1 MRAKIVAKVLAV
13 VFCGSGLMACQ
24 AEVVAQPTEECR
36 TVEVHIGTTSMLASR
51 AAATRAAGRTVGN
64 ASAGRDSTAA
74 GSSNSPAAAGILAS
88 RVVSGDDVVSY
99 LVLARKY
106 RPQTFEDL
114 IGQDHVARTL
124 ANAIA
129 TGRVAHAFLF
139 TGVRGV
145 GKTTSARLLAKCL
158 SCVGP
163 DGKAPGPTAT
173 PCNQCAPCLEITGG
187 RDLDVQEIDGASYNG
202 VDEVRRLQEGMT
214 FRPARDRFK
223 IYIVD
228 EVHMLSTAAWNAFLK
243 TLEEPP
249 PHVKFIFATT
259 EASKVPVTILSRCQR
274 YDFKLI
280 ATQAIAGRL
289 DQVLA
294 QESIEADPVAVQILA
309 REAAGSMRDAMSLLD
324 QVIAYSGTKLSG
336 DDVARVLGVADR
348 NILHELATA
357 LVDGNAAACLGV
369 IDRLAQQGFDLTH
382 VTKDVLRHLRNLVV
396 AKVCAGQAAAHGPSL
411 RELLDLADE
420 ESRDVLDLAGRAEAD
435 DLSRLFQ
442 GFSRAFDDVVRSA
455 QPRMALEMAL
465 VRLARRPPLLP
476 LDELLSRV
484 GELERRLGGAP
495 PPAPAPRG
503 GGGGGGGRA
512 QTSHDSGM
520 APAAA
525 PIPTSTRTHGALALA
540 DPRKAPSSEPRRVPS
555 PPAVAIAPPVATVP
569 PARAPTPAAAAA
581 SPAPDL
587 AVWRAILDCVRARR
601 PALASVL
608 DHALPLETTAARFVV
623 GFEPGAAFLGARA
636 SEPDALEELTR
647 AVRAHFGAP
656 TSVALDLS
664 ARAAAGTKTI
674 ASLDSEKHAAE
685 LARARAAVEGHPLVL
700 EAVRLFGA
708 QLRDVKLPASE
719 G

>member
-1 MRAKIVAKVLAV
+1 M
-13 VFCGSGLMACQ
+13 
-24 AEVVAQPTEECR
+24 
-36 TVEVHIGTTSMLASR
+36 
-51 AAATRAAGRTVGN
+51 
-64 ASAGRDSTAA
+64 
-74 GSSNSPAAAGILAS
+74 
-88 RVVSGDDVVSY
+88 SY

-114 IGQDHVARTL
+114 VGQDHVARTL

-129 TGRVAHAFLF
+129 TGRIAHAFLF

-158 SCVGP
+158 ACVGP
-163 DGKAPGPTAT
+163 DGKATGPTAT
-173 PCNQCAPCLEITGG
+173 PCNQCAPCVEITAGH
-187 RDLDVQEIDGASYNG
+187 DLDVQEIDGASYNG

-259 EASKVPVTILSRCQR
+259 EVHKVPVTILSRCQR

-280 ATQAIAGRL
+280 PTQAIAKRL
-289 DQVLA
+289 GEVLA
-294 QESIEADPVAVQILA
+294 KESIGADEASVQVLA

-324 QVIAYSGTKLSG
+324 QVIAFSGTTLTG

-348 NILHELATA
+348 KILHELATA
-357 LVDGNAAACLGV
+357 LVDGNAPACLGV
-369 IDRLAQQGFDLTH
+369 VERLAQQGFDLTH
-382 VTKDVLRHLRNLVV
+382 VTKDILRHLRNLVV
-396 AKVCAGQAAAHGPSL
+396 AKVCAGQTTGEGPGL

-420 ESRDVLDLAGRAEAD
+420 ESRDVLELAARAEPD

-442 GFSRAFDDVVRSA
+442 GFSRAFDDVVRSG

-476 LDELLSRV
+476 LDELLTRV

-495 PPAPAPRG
+495 PQGPAPRG
-503 GGGGGGGRA
+503 GGGGGGGGGRTIGPHA
-512 QTSHDSGM
+512 SVVSSPI
-520 APAAA
+520 APD
-525 PIPTSTRTHGALALA
+525 PTSTRTHGALAL
-540 DPRKAPSSEPRRVPS
+540 KVVTPS
-555 PPAVAIAPPVATVP
+555 PSPVAPVALRPPPAPVLAPAPPLALAVP
-569 PARAPTPAAAAA
+569 V
-581 SPAPDL
+581 APDVD
-587 AVWRAILDCVRARR
+587 VWRSILDRLRAHH

-608 DHALPLETTAARFVV
+608 DHAIPIETTAARLVV
-623 GFEPGAAFLGARA
+623 GFEPSAAFLGARA
-636 SEPDALEELTR
+636 SEPDALDELTR
-647 AVRAHFGAP
+647 EVRAYFGQP
-656 TSVALDLS
+656 TKVAIELA
-664 ARAAAGTKTI
+664 ARAPAGTKTI
-674 ASLDSEKHAAE
+674 ASIDADRRSAE
-685 LARARAAVEGHPLVL
+685 LAKARAAVEGHPLVQ

-708 QLRDVKLPASE
+708 QLRDVKLPSGE

>member
-1 MRAKIVAKVLAV
+1 
-13 VFCGSGLMACQ
+13 
-24 AEVVAQPTEECR
+24 
-36 TVEVHIGTTSMLASR
+36 
-51 AAATRAAGRTVGN
+51 
-64 ASAGRDSTAA
+64 
-74 GSSNSPAAAGILAS
+74 
-88 RVVSGDDVVSY
+88 VSY

-114 IGQDHVARTL
+114 VGQDHVARTL

-129 TGRVAHAFLF
+129 TGRIAHAFLF

-163 DGKAPGPTAT
+163 DGKQTGPTAT
-173 PCNQCAPCLEITGG
+173 PCNQCAPCTEITAGH
-187 RDLDVQEIDGASYNG
+187 DLDVQEIDGASYNG

-259 EASKVPVTILSRCQR
+259 EVNKVPVTILSRCQR

-280 ATQAIAGRL
+280 PTQRIAKRL
-289 DQVLA
+289 EEVLA
-294 QESIEADPVAVQILA
+294 KESISTDGAAVQVLA

-324 QVIAYSGTKLSG
+324 QVIAFSGENLTG

-348 NILHELATA
+348 KILHELATA
-357 LVDGNAAACLGV
+357 LVGGDAPACLAV
-369 IDRLAQQGFDLTH
+369 VERLAQQGFDLTH

-396 AKVCAGQAAAHGPSL
+396 AKVCAGKPGGDGPSL

-420 ESRDVLDLAGRAEAD
+420 ETGDVLELAGRAEAD

-442 GFSRAFDDVVRSA
+442 GFSKAFDDVVKSG

-465 VRLARRPPLLP
+465 VRFARRPPLLP
-476 LDELLSRV
+476 LDELLSRI
-484 GELERRLGGAP
+484 GDLERRLGGGP
-495 PPAPAPRG
+495 PPPGPAPRG
-503 GGGGGGGRA
+503 GGGGGGGRV
-512 QTSHDSGM
+512 QSSHASV
-520 APAAA
+520 APAPVTAD
-525 PIPTSTRTHGALALA
+525 PTITRTHGALAL
-540 DPRKAPSSEPRRVPS
+540 KV
-555 PPAVAIAPPVATVP
+555 V
-569 PARAPTPAAAAA
+569 TP
-581 SPAPDL
+581 SPAPVAPVAPLPPPPPPPASAAEPPSSSAPAPVPALTPARPLALSNARVAAQVHAPTTPASPSSPEPDM
-587 AVWRAILDCVRARR
+587 AVWRAILDRVRAKR

-608 DHALPLETTAARFVV
+608 EHAVPLETTRSRLVV

-636 SEPDALEELTR
+636 SEPEALEDLTR
-647 AVRAHFGAP
+647 EVRAHFGAP
-656 TSVALDLS
+656 TQVALDLS
-664 ARAAAGTKTI
+664 ARAPANVKTV
-674 ASLDSEKHAAE
+674 ASLEAERRSAEAAK
-685 LARARAAVEGHPLVL
+685 ARAAVEGHPLVQ

-708 QLRDVKLPASE
+708 QLRDVKLPSGE